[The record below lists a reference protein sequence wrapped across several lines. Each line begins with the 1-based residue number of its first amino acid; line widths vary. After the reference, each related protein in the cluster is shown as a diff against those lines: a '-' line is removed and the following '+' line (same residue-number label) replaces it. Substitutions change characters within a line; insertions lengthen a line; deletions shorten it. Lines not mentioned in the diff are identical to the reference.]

1 MPYNLDNAFV
11 NGATESIYLAP
22 TNPTAN
28 PGNAETLKTQG
39 DCCSTP
45 FTFTGDLEVDGTDL
59 VATFTSPSAGLRY
72 IKVTVTDGL
81 GNFATNVD
89 TTSPFGPITVDCS
102 TLNPNTTWQVAI
114 TAEEDGEVFVTCA
127 CMMTINVLINGRDG
141 STAVFDTTFTPPTPT
156 PL

>member
-11 NGATESIYLAP
+11 NGATESIYIAP

-45 FTFTGDLEVDGTDL
+45 FTFVVALEVDGTDL
-59 VATFTSPSAGLRY
+59 VATITSPSAGLRY

-81 GNFATNVD
+81 GNFASNVD
-89 TTSPFGPITVDCS
+89 TTSPFGPITVDAS
-102 TLNPNTTWQVAI
+102 GLTFGGTWQVAI
-114 TAEEDGEVFVTCA
+114 TAEEDGEIFVTCA
-127 CMMTINVLINGRDG
+127 CMMTVNTTILGTNG
-141 STAVFDTTFTPPTPT
+141 STAEIDTTFTPPAGGA
-156 PL
+156 L